1 MKHMA
6 DYVLMTDSCCDLP
19 AELAEELGT
28 EVLPLRLELGGKTYR
43 NFLDGREIGFQ
54 AFYDAV
60 RGGEMPVTSAVNV
73 GEFEE
78 AMRPVLESGKDI
90 LCLCFSSALS
100 TTYQSAV
107 IAAKELEEALPGRR
121 VLVVDSLCAS
131 MGQGLFVWLC
141 AREMQRGRT
150 LEELRNYA
158 LETRGRV
165 CHWFTVDDLNH
176 LKRGG
181 RVSATAA
188 LFGTMLSIKPVL
200 HVDEQGR
207 LIPMEKCRGR
217 RASLLALVDHMEK
230 TAQDPG
236 NQTVFL
242 SHGDCRE
249 DADFVAEEIR
259 RRFGTK
265 GVRVS
270 YVGPVIG
277 SHTGAGVVALFFL
290 GTER

>member
-1 MKHMA
+1 MA
-6 DYVLMTDSCCDLP
+6 DYVIMTDSCCDLP
-19 AELAEELGT
+19 AEMAEALELV
-28 EVLPLRLELGGKTYR
+28 VLPLRLELKGQVYR

-54 AFYDAV
+54 EFYGQV
-60 RGGEMPVTSAVNV
+60 RAGEMPVTSAVNV
-73 GEFEE
+73 GEFEA
-78 AMRPVLESGKDI
+78 AMRPVLEAGKDI

-107 IAAKELEEALPGRR
+107 IAAKEMGEAFPDRKTA
-121 VLVVDSLCAS
+121 VVDSLCAS

-141 AREMQRGRT
+141 AKERQKGKT
-150 LEELRNYA
+150 LEEVRDYA
-158 LETRGRV
+158 EGAKANI

-188 LFGTMLSIKPVL
+188 LFGTMLSVKPVL
-200 HVDEQGR
+200 HVDGQGR

-217 RASLLALVDHMEK
+217 KASLLSLVDHMEQ
-230 TAQDPG
+230 TAVDPEKYPA
-236 NQTVFL
+236 FI

-249 DADFVAEEIR
+249 DAEFVAEEVR
-259 RRFGTK
+259 RRL
-265 GVRVS
+265 GVKEVCIN

-277 SHTGAGVVALFFL
+277 SHTGAGVMTLFFV
-290 GTER
+290 GRGR

>member
-1 MKHMA
+1 MNMS
-6 DYVLMTDSCCDLP
+6 DYVIMTDSCCDLSAETA
-19 AELAEELGT
+19 AELEL
-28 EVLPLRLELGGKTYR
+28 EVLPLRLELEGRSYR
-43 NFLDGREIGFQ
+43 NLLDGGEIGFQ
-54 AFYDAV
+54 EFYAKV
-60 RGGEMPVTSAVNV
+60 RSGAMPVTSAVNV
-73 GEFEE
+73 GEFDA
-78 AMRPVLESGKDI
+78 AMRPILEAGKDI

-107 IAAKELEEALPGRR
+107 IAARELEEAFPERKVR
-121 VLVVDSLCAS
+121 VVDSLCAS
-131 MGQGLFVWLC
+131 MGQGLLVWLC
-141 AREMQRGRT
+141 AQEKKKGKT
-150 LEELRNYA
+150 LEEVLDFAEGAKGNI
-158 LETRGRV
+158 

-200 HVDEQGR
+200 HVDDQGR

-265 GVRVS
+265 DIRVS

-290 GTER
+290 GAPR

>member
-1 MKHMA
+1 MS
-6 DYVLMTDSCCDLP
+6 DYVIMTDSCCDLP
-19 AELAEELGT
+19 AELAAELEM
-28 EVLPLRLELGGKTYR
+28 EVLPLRLELKGKEYR
-43 NFLDGREIGFQ
+43 NYLDGREIGFQ
-54 AFYDAV
+54 EFYNQV
-60 RGGEMPVTSAVNV
+60 RAGEMPVTSAVNV

-78 AMRPVLESGKDI
+78 AMRPVLETGKDI

-107 IAAKELEEALPGRR
+107 IAAKELGEKFPERKM
-121 VLVVDSLCAS
+121 LVVDSLCAS
-131 MGQGLFVWLC
+131 MGQGLLVWLC
-141 AREMQRGRT
+141 AREKKRG
-150 LEELRNYA
+150 LSIDELADYA
-158 LETRGRV
+158 LQIREKV

-181 RVSATAA
+181 RVSAAAA
-188 LFGTMLSIKPVL
+188 LFGTMLSVKPVL

-217 RASLLALVDHMEK
+217 RASMLALVDRMEK
-230 TAQDPG
+230 TAADPAG
-236 NQTVFL
+236 QTVFI
-242 SHGDCRE
+242 SHGDCLE
-249 DADFVAEEIR
+249 DAEFVAEEIR

-265 GVRVS
+265 DIRIS

-290 GTER
+290 GAPR

>member
-1 MKHMA
+1 MSMA
-6 DYVLMTDSCCDLP
+6 QYVIMTDSCCDLP
-19 AELAEELGT
+19 TNLAGEL
-28 EVLPLRLELGGKTYR
+28 EVLPLRLELKGREYR
-43 NFLDGREIGFQ
+43 NYLDGREIGFQ
-54 AFYDAV
+54 AFYNQV
-60 RGGEMPVTSAVNV
+60 RAGEMPVTSAVNV

-78 AMRPVLESGKDI
+78 AMRPVLESGRDI

-107 IAAKELEEALPGRR
+107 IAAQGLRESYPDRT
-121 VLVVDSLCAS
+121 VHVVDSLCAS
-131 MGQGLFVWLC
+131 MGQGLLVWLC
-141 AREMQRGRT
+141 ARERERGKT
-150 LEELRNYA
+150 LEELLAYA
-158 LETRGRV
+158 EETKGKI

-181 RVSATAA
+181 RVSAAAA
-188 LFGTMLSIKPVL
+188 LFGTMLSVKPVL
-200 HVDEQGR
+200 HVDDQGR

-230 TAQDPG
+230 TAVDPA
-236 NQTVFL
+236 NQTVFI
-242 SHGDCRE
+242 SHGDCRA
-249 DADFVAEEIR
+249 DVDFVAEEIR

-265 GVRVS
+265 DIRVS